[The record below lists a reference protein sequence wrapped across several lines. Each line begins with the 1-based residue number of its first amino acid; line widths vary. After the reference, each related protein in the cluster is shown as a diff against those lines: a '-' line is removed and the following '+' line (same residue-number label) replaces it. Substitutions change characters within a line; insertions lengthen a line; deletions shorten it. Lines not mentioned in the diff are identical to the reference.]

1 MDLCASFSKLNPS
14 AKMSLNLFRISLCLA
29 ISVDKIHLQ
38 IEINTEFS
46 LTDNFN
52 ITSLVS
58 LVLSFDKDRTTTRDC
73 GFVPIPF
80 PTHPMK
86 CIETTP

>member
-38 IEINTEFS
+38 IEINIEFS
-46 LTDNFN
+46 LKDNFH

-58 LVLSFDKDRTTTRDC
+58 SDLTSTRQQLATAGSCQFLS
-73 GFVPIPF
+73 PHNP
-80 PTHPMK
+80 
-86 CIETTP
+86 